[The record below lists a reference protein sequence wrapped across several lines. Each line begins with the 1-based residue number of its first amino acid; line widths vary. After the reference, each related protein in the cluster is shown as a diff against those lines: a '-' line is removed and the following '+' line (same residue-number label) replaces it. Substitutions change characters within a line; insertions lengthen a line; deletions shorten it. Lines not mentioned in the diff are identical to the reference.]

1 MNNRVLKRPMFRMGG
16 SSNEGITSGLDRVGY
31 AEGPSKEGINEDVT
45 SAALKVMMQGQF
57 PNMSDSQAN
66 AMITQSQALK
76 GNELAQERMLGM
88 DYNIDATKAMMEN
101 LPEYMKKQ
109 EPKEMPDND
118 FSRFMINF
126 GLNLGTTSPRGNL
139 LTTALAAAQGPT
151 KEYFER
157 QDARDLMERQD
168 EQNERERQSDLF
180 KTMLSSNVNLSKA
193 KYDAITAKDKDP
205 EIIEVFS
212 KSANDG
218 RGGTIFVTLEDLI
231 KDMQTTKDFIPTP
244 KTESGDTPAKIKV
257 ANDVVQTTS
266 DIIAKKAA
274 IAKAKADPNFTG
286 DLKQLETD
294 LQLLQTRISTL
305 TKTDPIALAIL
316 NDPIEVQ
323 RILRAIKA
331 QLMKENPTKY
341 QGEEDIQLLQDAK
354 TEFEAFFG
362 LQQMAEGGR
371 AGYQMGGGANM
382 GQMPEDQNAPKID
395 FDTLRARLPKEITDD
410 IVRLIAASP
419 EAFEDFAVI
428 QTQQD
433 VDLFNQKYNV
443 ELVLPAEA

>member
-1 MNNRVLKRPMFRMGG
+1 MNNRVLKRPMFKMGG

-31 AEGPSKEGINEDVT
+31 KDGSEDVT

-57 PNMSDSQAN
+57 PNMSEAELN
-66 AMITQSQALK
+66 TMITNSQALK

-88 DYNIDATKAMMEN
+88 DYNIDATKAMIEN

-126 GLNLGTTSPRGNL
+126 GLNLGTTPPRGNL

-157 QDARDLMERQD
+157 QDARDLMERQ
-168 EQNERERQSDLF
+168 EEANERERQSDLF

-193 KYDAITAKDKDP
+193 KYDAITAKDKEP

-218 RGGTIFVTLEDLI
+218 RGGKIFVTLDDLI
-231 KDMQTTKDFIPTP
+231 KDMRTTKDFVPMP
-244 KTESGDTPAKIKV
+244 KTEDGDTPAKIKV

-266 DIIAKKAA
+266 DIIAKKAE
-274 IAKAKADPNFTG
+274 IERAKNNPNFTG

-294 LQLLQTRISTL
+294 LQLLKTRISTL

-316 NDPIEVQ
+316 NDPIEVG

-331 QLMKENPTKY
+331 KLIQENPTKY
-341 QGEEDIQLLQDAK
+341 PKGEEDLQLLEDAK
-354 TEFEAFFG
+354 VEFEAFFG
-362 LQQMAEGGR
+362 MQKMAEGGR
-371 AGYQMGGGANM
+371 AGYQMGGGADM

-410 IVRLIAASP
+410 IVRLIAASS

>member
-1 MNNRVLKRPMFRMGG
+1 MGG

-31 AEGPSKEGINEDVT
+31 KEGTPKEDVT

-57 PNMSDSQAN
+57 PDASDAQLN
-66 AMITQSQALK
+66 TMITNSQALK

-88 DYNIDATKAMMEN
+88 DYNIDATKAMLEN

-126 GLNLGTTSPRGNL
+126 GLNLGTTPPRGNL

-151 KEYFER
+151 QEYFKR

-257 ANDVVQTTS
+257 ANDVVNTTS
-266 DIIAKKAA
+266 DIIAKKAE
-274 IAKAKADPNFTG
+274 IEKAKNDPNFTG

-341 QGEEDIQLLQDAK
+341 QGEEDINLLQDAK

-362 LQQMAEGGR
+362 LQKMAEGGR
-371 AGYQMGGGANM
+371 AGYQMGGGADMN
-382 GQMPEDQNAPKID
+382 QMPEDQNAPKID

>member
-31 AEGPSKEGINEDVT
+31 AEGTPKEDVT
-45 SAALKVMMQGQF
+45 SAALKLMMQKQF
-57 PNMSDSQAN
+57 PDASDAKLNSMITDSQAE
-66 AMITQSQALK
+66 K
-76 GNELAQERMLGM
+76 GNTMAQERMLGM
-88 DYNIDATKAMMEN
+88 DYNIDATKNMMAS
-101 LPEYMKKQ
+101 LPEYMQKQ

-126 GLNLGTTSPRGNL
+126 GLNLGTQEPRGNI

-151 KEYFER
+151 QDYFKR
-157 QDARDLMERQD
+157 QDAKDIQQRQD
-168 EQNERERQSDLF
+168 EQYEREEQSNLF

-212 KSANDG
+212 KTANDG
-218 RGGTIFVTLEDLI
+218 QGGTIFVTLDDLI
-231 KDMQTTKDFIPTP
+231 KDMQTTKDFVPLP
-244 KTESGDTPAKIKV
+244 KTKEGDTPAKIKV
-257 ANDVVQTTS
+257 ANDVVNTTS
-266 DIIAKKAA
+266 DIISKKAQ
-274 IAKAKADPNFTG
+274 IEKAKNDPNFTG
-286 DLKQLETD
+286 DLKQLEID

-341 QGEEDIQLLQDAK
+341 KSEEDIGLLEDAK

-371 AGYQMGGGANM
+371 AGFMQGGGADM
-382 GQMPEDQNAPKID
+382 GQMPATEDAPKID
-395 FDTLRARLPKEITDD
+395 FDTLRARLPKEIGND

>member
-1 MNNRVLKRPMFRMGG
+1 MNNRVLKRPMFKMGG

-31 AEGPSKEGINEDVT
+31 KDGTPKEDVT
-45 SAALKVMMQGQF
+45 SAALKIMMQGQF
-57 PNMSDSQAN
+57 PNMSDAQLN
-66 AMITQSQALK
+66 TMITNSQALK
-76 GNELAQERMLGM
+76 GNQLAQERMLGM

-126 GLNLGTTSPRGNL
+126 GLNLGTATPRGNL

-168 EQNERERQSDLF
+168 EANERERQSDLF

-266 DIIAKKAA
+266 DIIAKKAE
-274 IAKAKADPNFTG
+274 IEKAKNDPNFTG

-371 AGYQMGGGANM
+371 AGYQMGGDVDM

>member
-1 MNNRVLKRPMFRMGG
+1 MNNRVLKRPMFKMGG

-31 AEGPSKEGINEDVT
+31 SDGTKPKEDVT
-45 SAALKVMMQGQF
+45 SAALKVMLQGQF

-168 EQNERERQSDLF
+168 EQNERERQSNLF

-244 KTESGDTPAKIKV
+244 KTESGDTPAKIKI

-266 DIIAKKAA
+266 DIIAKKAE
-274 IAKAKADPNFTG
+274 INRAKDDPNFTG

-341 QGEEDIQLLQDAK
+341 KSEEDLQLLQDAK

-371 AGYQMGGGANM
+371 AGYQMGGGADM

>member
-31 AEGPSKEGINEDVT
+31 KEGTPNEDVT

-57 PNMSDSQAN
+57 PSMSDSQAN
-66 AMITQSQALK
+66 AMITESQALK
-76 GNELAQERMLGM
+76 GNTMAQERMLGM
-88 DYNIDATKAMMEN
+88 DYNIDATKAMLEN

-126 GLNLGTTSPRGNL
+126 GLNLGTTPPRGNL

-151 KEYFER
+151 QEYFER

-168 EQNERERQSDLF
+168 EANERERQSDLF

-244 KTESGDTPAKIKV
+244 KTESGDMPAKIKV

-266 DIIAKKAA
+266 DIIAKKAQ
-274 IAKAKADPNFTG
+274 IEKAKEDPNFTG

-341 QGEEDIQLLQDAK
+341 QGEEDINLLQDAK

-371 AGYQMGGGANM
+371 AGYQMGGGADM

>member
-31 AEGPSKEGINEDVT
+31 KEGTPKEDVT

-257 ANDVVQTTS
+257 ANDVVNTTS
-266 DIIAKKAA
+266 DIIAKKAQ
-274 IAKAKADPNFTG
+274 IEKAKNDPNFTG

-341 QGEEDIQLLQDAK
+341 QGEEDINLLQDAK

-371 AGYQMGGGANM
+371 AGYQMGGGADM
-382 GQMPEDQNAPKID
+382 SQMPEDQNAPKID

>member
-31 AEGPSKEGINEDVT
+31 KDGSEDVT
-45 SAALKVMMQGQF
+45 SEALKIMMQGQF
-57 PNMSDSQAN
+57 PNMSDAQLN
-66 AMITQSQALK
+66 TMITNSQALK

-88 DYNIDATKAMMEN
+88 DYNIDATNAMLEK

-126 GLNLGTTSPRGNL
+126 GLNLGTATPRGNL

-244 KTESGDTPAKIKV
+244 KTEDGDTPAKIKV

-266 DIIAKKAA
+266 DIIAKKAQ
-274 IAKAKADPNFTG
+274 IEKAKNDPNFTG

-341 QGEEDIQLLQDAK
+341 QGEEDINLLQDAK

-371 AGYQMGGGANM
+371 AGYQMGGGVDM
-382 GQMPEDQNAPKID
+382 SQMPEDQNAPKID